1 MILAIFVL
9 IAGFF
14 VVYTLL
20 PFWEK
25 EFRKQKVDYSG
36 LEKDSLLGQK
46 NAVLEAMRDLE
57 YDYKMQ
63 KVTEDDYH
71 HLKENLT
78 KEAVEIMKKLDRLH
92 DAKPS
97 AEPS

>member
-1 MILAIFVL
+1 MILAVFIL

-14 VVYTLL
+14 AVYTLL

-25 EFRKQKVDYSG
+25 GFSRQKLDFTG
-36 LEKDSLLGQK
+36 MEKDSLVGRK

-63 KVTEDDYH
+63 KVTEEDYL

-78 KEAVEIMKKLDRLH
+78 NEAVEIMKKLERLD
-92 DAKPS
+92 DASVKQS
-97 AEPS
+97 